1 LRLNIQYSWLKLY
14 LQIVDQLLGVFWRL
28 LTLSFSILFE
38 ISVINLG
45 RWVQMLWDRLF
56 DLWSYRLPYIY
67 LMSSFRWNLC
77 RSERWIFEW
86 STSSWWILLISNHSW
101 TFRTVFI
108 LRFFKLLIWSDGL
121 GIPIL
126 IGRLR
131 RKQTVYLLI
140 IRLKYFE
147 WIIDDSNKRKY
158 LLIFYFQLSN
168 FRLFILLVFRVRFTC
183 LFLTKLGL
191 HGLIAVV
198 RRVEFRIQMIF

>member
-1 LRLNIQYSWLKLY
+1 MWLNIQYSWLKLY
-14 LQIVDQLLGVFWRL
+14 LQIVDQLLRVFWRL

-38 ISVINLG
+38 ISVINLV

-56 DLWSYRLPYIY
+56 DLWRYRLPYIY

-77 RSERWIFEW
+77 GSERWIFEW
-86 STSSWWILLISNHSW
+86 SASSWWILLISNHSW

-108 LRFFKLLIWSDGL
+108 LRFFKLLIWSHGL
-121 GIPIL
+121 RIPML

-168 FRLFILLVFRVRFTC
+168 FRLFILLVFRLRLTC

-191 HGLIAVV
+191 HGLITVV
-198 RRVEFRIQMIF
+198 RRVEFRI